1 MAKQLYYRQC
11 KLRKNVKDGTYLEQ
25 VSYIPEPFCVIG
37 KPLKLRDNNGIWDD
51 GWVVISVST
60 NKTVETPDIHKEI
73 RGHRNTTGDNMKK

>member
-1 MAKQLYYRQC
+1 M
-11 KLRKNVKDGTYLEQ
+11 E
-25 VSYIPEPFCVIG
+25 
-37 KPLKLRDNNGIWDD
+37 LRDNNGIWDD